1 MAGPRRGSRRR
12 VPRTALAAALAGL
25 VITLLVPFAPAAS
38 ARPTNPSNSS
48 INRAKAA
55 KAKAARDVGRLS
67 GLISQIEAKLQ
78 RLNDQADLAKQ
89 KYDKALWDLDLAKK
103 AATKAR
109 RVVSQAQEHL
119 DDAQTTFRQFLRA
132 VYTNSDIGGSSLLT
146 ASDPNVLLSRGD
158 LTNYTSAHQ
167 INGIG
172 TLTRAKLAKSNAD
185 AAARNAVI
193 GQKKATIAAGV
204 ALKAAVD
211 AVNTAKVQR
220 TALLQQKTAY
230 QAQLQQAGMILT
242 GLRNKRAAYLKWKAQ
257 QEALRR
263 AAAARAAAA
272 LRRALAA
279 SSGGDVSANPN
290 PQGQAA
296 PRGVWTAAKGR
307 AAVRYAEKYL
317 GWPYAWDGGTYYGP
331 SRGLCIDAV
340 TTFFGDCHKIGF
352 DCSGLTMYAWA
363 QLGIYTQHYAPSQ
376 WSIGRFHPSLS
387 QLMPGDLILYSS
399 NGNPFSAHHVTMYI
413 GGGQMIE
420 APQSGEFVHITGLRL
435 GEYAG
440 AVRPGS

>member
-1 MAGPRRGSRRR
+1 VAGPRR
-12 VPRTALAAALAGL
+12 RTKRGVVLTAAVAGF

-38 ARPTNPSNSS
+38 ARPTNPSDSS

-55 KAKAARDVGRLS
+55 KAQAARDVGRLS
-67 GLISQIEAKLQ
+67 GLISEIEAKLQ

-89 KYDKALWDLDLAKK
+89 KYDKALWDLEQAKK
-103 AATKAR
+103 AAATAR
-109 RVVSQAQEHL
+109 RVVNQAQQNL
-119 DDAQTTFRQFLRA
+119 DDAENTFRQFLRA
-132 VYTNSDIGGSSLLT
+132 VYTNSDTGGSSLLT
-146 ASDPNVLLSRGD
+146 ASDPNVLLSRSD
-158 LTNYTSAHQ
+158 LTSYASSHQ

-185 AAARNAVI
+185 AAARSAVI
-193 GQKKATIAAGV
+193 DQKKATTAAAV

-220 TALLQQKTAY
+220 AGLLRQKATF

-242 GLRNKRAAYLKWKAQ
+242 GLQDKRAAYLKWKAQ
-257 QEALRR
+257 QDALRR
-263 AAAARAAAA
+263 AAAARRAAA
-272 LRRALAA
+272 LRRALA
-279 SSGGDVSANPN
+279 GDGSTANPN
-290 PQGQAA
+290 PSGSAA
-296 PRGVWTAAKGR
+296 PSGVWTPAKGR
-307 AAVRYAEKYL
+307 AAVGYAERYL

-331 SRGLCIDAV
+331 SRGLCIDSV

-363 QLGIYTQHYAPSQ
+363 QLGIYMQHYAPSQ
-376 WSIGRFHPSLS
+376 WSIGRFHPAVS
-387 QLMPGDLILYSS
+387 QLMPGDLILYSYD
-399 NGNPFSAHHVTMYI
+399 GNPYSAHHVTMYI

-420 APQSGEFVHITGLRL
+420 APQSGEYVHITSLRL
-435 GEYAG
+435 DEWAG

>member
-1 MAGPRRGSRRR
+1 VADPRRGSRHRI
-12 VPRTALAAALAGL
+12 PRLALAAALAGV

-55 KAKAARDVGRLS
+55 QAQAARDVGRLS
-67 GLISQIEAKLQ
+67 GLISQIEARLQ
-78 RLNDQADLAKQ
+78 RLNDRADLAKQ
-89 KYDKALWDLDLAKK
+89 KYDKALWDLDQAKK
-103 AATKAR
+103 AAAKAR
-109 RVVSQAQEHL
+109 RVVSQAQQNL
-119 DDAQTTFRQFLRA
+119 DAAQKTFHQFLRA

-193 GQKKATIAAGV
+193 GQKKATVAAGV

-211 AVNTAKVQR
+211 AVNAAKVQR
-220 TALLQQKTAY
+220 TALLQQKAAY
-230 QAQLQQAGMILT
+230 QAQLQRAGMILT
-242 GLRNKRAAYLKWKAQ
+242 GLQNKRAAYLKWRAQ

-263 AAAARAAAA
+263 AAAARRAAA
-272 LRRALAA
+272 LRRALA
-279 SSGGDVSANPN
+279 SSGGVSVNPN
-290 PQGQAA
+290 PSGSAA
-296 PRGVWTAAKGR
+296 PIGVWTPAKGR
-307 AAVRYAEKYL
+307 AAVGYAERYL

-340 TTFFGDCHKIGF
+340 TKAFGDCHKIGF

-376 WSIGRFHPSLS
+376 WSIGRFHPSIS

-399 NGNPFSAHHVTMYI
+399 NGNPYSAHHVTMYI
-413 GGGQMIE
+413 GDGKMIE
-420 APQSGEFVHITGLRL
+420 APQSGEYVHITWLRL
-435 GEYAG
+435 DEFAG